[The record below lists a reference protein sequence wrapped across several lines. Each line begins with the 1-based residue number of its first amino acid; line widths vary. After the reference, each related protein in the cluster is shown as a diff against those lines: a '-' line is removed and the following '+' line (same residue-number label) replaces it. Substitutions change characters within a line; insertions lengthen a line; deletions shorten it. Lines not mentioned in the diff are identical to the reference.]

1 MEFFFGLTVLLQQM
15 TNRSH
20 LKSQKL
26 KAIEADRQK
35 ITLLEAKNAALKKDK
50 AALEQRVRMLKE
62 VIQKNRGNLLICVLR
77 FYFLVIRLIMS
88 FLLWLQTVLRSS
100 RRSCKNFG
108 WRLRLWSSPKVPPR
122 SLMAIWL
129 IGCRRFLESLPS
141 SWPKLLGI
149 V

>member
-50 AALEQRVRMLKE
+50 AALEQRVRML
-62 VIQKNRGNLLICVLR
+62 
-77 FYFLVIRLIMS
+77 
-88 FLLWLQTVLRSS
+88 
-100 RRSCKNFG
+100 RR
-108 WRLRLWSSPKVPPR
+108 
-122 SLMAIWL
+122 
-129 IGCRRFLESLPS
+129 
-141 SWPKLLGI
+141 
-149 V
+149 